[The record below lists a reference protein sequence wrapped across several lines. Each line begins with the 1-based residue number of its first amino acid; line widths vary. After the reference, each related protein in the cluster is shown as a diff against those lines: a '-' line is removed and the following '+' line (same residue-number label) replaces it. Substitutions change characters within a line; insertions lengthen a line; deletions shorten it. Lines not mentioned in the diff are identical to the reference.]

1 MDPDKKST
9 EAAKILIDNS
19 PIEDF
24 EGFSSSEMR
33 YLIITPFS
41 KDSPFQINKKIPNSI
56 LDQIPIFNQIEFLLN
71 KINEVSELK
80 LTATG
85 SLPTTLIKEIY
96 NMGLIKD
103 EDIENGITKLY
114 AETSSQPIQLTRLIT
129 EMAGFTKK
137 RFNRLS
143 LTKTWKDRL
152 LKNNRQEIFEQT
164 FSTFTY
170 KFTWGY
176 FDGYESQAAGQ
187 VGFPFSLFLLSKYGA
202 DERLDSFYS
211 EKYLR
216 AFPGLID
223 QFYDNLNWAR
233 DAHKSFNS
241 CYSIRTFDRFLKYF
255 NLITIRTEGRLYHDS
270 KKFIKKTAIF
280 DDIMTFDN

>member
-1 MDPDKKST
+1 MNPDKKSI

-41 KDSPFQINKKIPNSI
+41 QDSPFQINKKISNSI

-71 KINEVSELK
+71 KINEVGELK

-85 SLPTTLIKEIY
+85 SLPTALVKEIY
-96 NMGLIKD
+96 NLRLIKD
-103 EDIENGITKLY
+103 EDIESGITKLY
-114 AETSSQPIQLTRLIT
+114 AETSSQPVQLTRLIS

-137 RFNRLS
+137 RYNRLS
-143 LTKTWKDRL
+143 LTKTCRDKL
-152 LKNNRQEIFEQT
+152 VKNNRQVIFET
-164 FSTFTY
+164 IFSTFAF
-170 KFTWGY
+170 KFNWGY
-176 FDGYESQAAGQ
+176 YDGYESQAAGQ
-187 VGFPFSLFLLSKYGA
+187 MGFPFSLFLLSKYG
-202 DERLDSFYS
+202 DQERLDSFYS

-223 QFYDNLNWAR
+223 EFYDNLNWAR
-233 DAHKSFNS
+233 DASKSFNS
-241 CYSIRTFDRFLKYF
+241 CYSIRTFDRFLKYL

-280 DDIMTFDN
+280 DDVMTFDN

>member
-1 MDPDKKST
+1 MDPHKKSI

-24 EGFSSSEMR
+24 EGFSASDMR

-56 LDQIPIFNQIEFLLN
+56 LDQIPFFNQIEFFLN
-71 KINEVSELK
+71 KINEVGELK

-96 NMGLIKD
+96 NLGLIKD
-103 EDIENGITKLY
+103 EDIERGITKLH
-114 AETSSQPIQLTRLIT
+114 AETSSKTIQLTRLIT
-129 EMAGFTKK
+129 ETAGFTKK

-143 LTKTWKDRL
+143 LTKTWKERL
-152 LKNNRQEIFEQT
+152 VNYNRQEIFKQT
-164 FSTFTY
+164 FSTFAF
-170 KFTWGY
+170 KFNWGY
-176 FDGYESQAAGQ
+176 YDGYESQAAGQ
-187 VGFPFSLFLLSKYGA
+187 VGFPFSLYLLSKYG
-202 DERLDSFYS
+202 DHERLDSFYS

-233 DAHKSFNS
+233 DANTAFNS

-255 NLITIRTEGRLYHDS
+255 NLITIRTEGQSYYNS
-270 KKFIKKTAIF
+270 KKFIKKTEFF
-280 DDIMTFDN
+280 DDVMTFDN

>member
-1 MDPDKKST
+1 MDLDKKRI
-9 EAAKILIDNS
+9 EASKILIDNS

-24 EGFSSSEMR
+24 EGFSSSDMR

-71 KINEVSELK
+71 KINEIGELK

-137 RFNRLS
+137 RYNRLS

-152 LKNNRQEIFEQT
+152 LKNSRQEIFEQT
-164 FSTFTY
+164 FSTFTF
-170 KFTWGY
+170 KFTWGH
-176 FDGYESQAAGQ
+176 FDRYESQAAGQ
-187 VGFPFSLFLLSKYGA
+187 VGFPFSLFLLSRYGD

-211 EKYLR
+211 EKYIR

-223 QFYDNLNWAR
+223 QFYDNLYWTR
-233 DAHKSFNS
+233 DINKSFNS

-280 DDIMTFDN
+280 DDVMTFDN

>member
-1 MDPDKKST
+1 MDLDKKRVD
-9 EAAKILIDNS
+9 AAKILIDNS

-24 EGFSSSEMR
+24 EGFSSSDMR

-41 KDSPFQINKKIPNSI
+41 EDSPFQINKEIPNSI

-71 KINEVSELK
+71 KINEVGELK

-137 RFNRLS
+137 RYNRLS

-152 LKNNRQEIFEQT
+152 LKNNRQELFEQT
-164 FSTFTY
+164 FSTFTF
-170 KFTWGY
+170 KFTWGI
-176 FDGYESQAAGQ
+176 
-187 VGFPFSLFLLSKYGA
+187 L
-202 DERLDSFYS
+202 
-211 EKYLR
+211 
-216 AFPGLID
+216 
-223 QFYDNLNWAR
+223 
-233 DAHKSFNS
+233 
-241 CYSIRTFDRFLKYF
+241 
-255 NLITIRTEGRLYHDS
+255 
-270 KKFIKKTAIF
+270 
-280 DDIMTFDN
+280 